1 MSIFA
6 AELMLFFLI
15 VAVWLGPFL
24 LSLKYKVFNFLHPQT
39 LITINSIIDKRPES
53 EIRINKIK
61 YIKAMEE
68 YAKKTKPKNP
78 RKEP

>member
-1 MSIFA
+1 MD
-6 AELMLFFLI
+6 
-15 VAVWLGPFL
+15 
-24 LSLKYKVFNFLHPQT
+24 KQT
-39 LITINSIIDKRPES
+39 LNELDMKWINSIIDKRPES